1 MGARLPLP
9 SSVRSA
15 QLAPPSWIFPGVGGI
30 KNYYNGS
37 SFFLTFLTFA
47 LWWNKKNFVSSDH
60 FHFPTLQ
67 VFIWVGSKTITVDHF
82 FFPLSLSLSFTSALW
97 WHKKNISCHLVTFT
111 FLRHFHF
118 PTLQFLALVWMETQ
132 FMITNH
138 IYTSLSLSIPY
149 NPKSELQ

>member
-1 MGARLPLP
+1 MPDYLFPA
-9 SSVRSA
+9 VCA
-15 QLAPPSWIFPGVGGI
+15 APNWLLHLGFSLG
-30 KNYYNGS
+30 
-37 SFFLTFLTFA
+37 
-47 LWWNKKNFVSSDH
+47 
-60 FHFPTLQ
+60 
-67 VFIWVGSKTITVDHF
+67 WVGSKTITMDHLF
-82 FFPLSLSLSFTSALW
+82 SSLSSHRPFGGIKKNRLIWSLSLSYTSGVYLGGIKKLLLWITFFPLSLSLSFTSALW